1 MNSSL
6 FGAEAA
12 ARAKPWT
19 LPDFAASS
27 AAPPP
32 PTAAHLDEVEKAA
45 YEDGFA
51 RGRADG
57 EAQGYADGARII
69 REQADRLRTLF
80 DHFARPLNELGPEV
94 ERMLVA
100 LALDVG
106 RRLAHGA
113 IKEEPERIAAIV
125 QEALGALAQPVREA
139 RIHVN
144 PEDAKLLDGSLN
156 PPPDCAWRVVPDREL
171 MRGDCRVVTDTA
183 QVDARLDTREASIA
197 RAVFG
202 EQR

>member
-19 LPDFAASS
+19 LPDFAAAS
-27 AAPPP
+27 AAPP

-69 REQADRLRTLF
+69 
-80 DHFARPLNELGPEV
+80 
-94 ERMLVA
+94 
-100 LALDVG
+100 
-106 RRLAHGA
+106 
-113 IKEEPERIAAIV
+113 EP
-125 QEALGALAQPVREA
+125 QPPA
-139 RIHVN
+139 
-144 PEDAKLLDGSLN
+144 
-156 PPPDCAWRVVPDREL
+156 
-171 MRGDCRVVTDTA
+171 
-183 QVDARLDTREASIA
+183 
-197 RAVFG
+197 
-202 EQR
+202 